1 VAKIFADVLL
11 AEKDG
16 VPYDPNA
23 GLLARE
29 RAFKVNDG
37 SEEAGIIIS
46 VVEAGAGI
54 TEATTLVNEHR
65 ASRAAG
71 PDADP
76 ISWNAVRNWI
86 AANPAIKIDRRAKKK
101 SGSDDKGTAW
111 AKARLAQAE
120 QIKAQLAIVGTEGL
134 PRLYLDGIAW
144 WDEFHMKVRLGNSSK
159 NETRVARHPET
170 GLVCDPDDGGVFPPK
185 MPITS
190 MKYPGEARVC
200 AGACMYKVPEGTPG
214 RYEGF
219 KGVTLSV
226 YDYTGKQVV
235 GVKAYEKACAAELA
249 RVMNMKGCWLNKG
262 GYKGRYPETWK
273 EELDLVVKKTLC
285 PITDIM
291 DHVVRESTAAYAGTN
306 HAADFMI
313 FHDGLSAWWEV
324 EAQAHMATL
333 GFKDRQ
339 IKNITAN
346 LGTRYAG
353 KIVGDSPEMCRALD
367 SHGFAD
373 LKAAIY
379 KYASLTSVC
388 PLGDPRRFNLGTPAE
403 VLRCIKRAFAVAPSS
418 KRIVEDILVMG
429 LVLDKIIAAEGCV
442 VPDEDMRHG
451 RRARRRVDVNQ
462 ASRRGAE
469 AQSPRT
475 PAQGENHAHG
485 PGQSWC

>member
-1 VAKIFADVLL
+1 MVETAQ
-11 AEKDG
+11 
-16 VPYDPNA
+16 
-23 GLLARE
+23 GLL
-29 RAFKVNDG
+29 
-37 SEEAGIIIS
+37 
-46 VVEAGAGI
+46 
-54 TEATTLVNEHR
+54 
-65 ASRAAG
+65 
-71 PDADP
+71 
-76 ISWNAVRNWI
+76 
-86 AANPAIKIDRRAKKK
+86 
-101 SGSDDKGTAW
+101 
-111 AKARLAQAE
+111 
-120 QIKAQLAIVGTEGL
+120 
-134 PRLYLDGIAW
+134 
-144 WDEFHMKVRLGNSSK
+144 
-159 NETRVARHPET
+159 
-170 GLVCDPDDGGVFPPK
+170 
-185 MPITS
+185 
-190 MKYPGEARVC
+190 
-200 AGACMYKVPEGTPG
+200 
-214 RYEGF
+214 
-219 KGVTLSV
+219 
-226 YDYTGKQVV
+226 
-235 GVKAYEKACAAELA
+235 
-249 RVMNMKGCWLNKG
+249 NMKGCWLNKG

-291 DHVVRESTAAYAGTN
+291 DHVVCESTAAYAGTN

-379 KYASLTSVC
+379 KYASLTSVY

-451 RRARRRVDVNQ
+451 RRAR
-462 ASRRGAE
+462 AAE
-469 AQSPRT
+469 WTSIKPAGGELKRKARAHQRKET
-475 PAQGENHAHG
+475 PAHG
-485 PGQSWC
+485 AGPS